1 MTPTPT
7 DAQLLTEKDIEL
19 ANLQANFDEY
29 IESSRELEEEL
40 DAEITKL
47 QEKLN
52 ESSAANRSL
61 IAQLNS
67 VSPQIANLEGTIQTV
82 TAQLSKSNELKLKA
96 EQSSED
102 AEARSREIE
111 MSFSRL
117 KEQEAAATEELALT
131 LGELEEVREDYACY
145 MDRARSEIEELK
157 ADLAAAQ
164 QHAMSRDNQQT
175 STSTSTG
182 TGKHNTAT
190 TSSNERNG
198 EVAAAVSADS
208 TSNGV
213 VGDANKAIA
222 TTTTNNNSE
231 EQMEYITS
239 LEDELEDVTEQLIEA
254 QAQLNELETQLEASL
269 KDREDSEH
277 MIIEMSEQ
285 LEELQSAPTSAENSE
300 DERIRLS
307 SQIARLQEESAALT
321 EELELLNE
329 ELALTQ
335 EQIEPME
342 LENKALKE
350 KAVENDKK
358 IHHLTEQVDL
368 LEGRLKDQGLDNL
381 EPSLT
386 WSKSN
391 IQANENDEEHKSN
404 AESFSNNLD
413 DDVTNII
420 SSNDVTLLSDKLR
433 KLAKKTKSQQSYNA
447 QLLSKILQL
456 QGNIQVC
463 CRIRPMSNKERENE
477 EQGIVEPLSETEI
490 GCFDHRSR
498 SWKSFAF
505 DRVWGPDEGQSSVFQ
520 DVEPLALSVVDGYNS
535 CIFAYG
541 QTGSGKTYTMEGCN
555 GDGISHR
562 TLVKVFSLLHQKAI
576 SSDSSHPFSFAVK
589 VGMLEI
595 YNDEVYDLLSKNDT
609 AVIASGKAS
618 SLDIRRSS
626 AGYME
631 VPGLV
636 KEDVSSPQ
644 DVANLLQRG
653 NAKRSTSSTNMNEHS
668 SRSHMVLHVEVHTA
682 VNGHEQPI
690 GNLYLV
696 DLAGS
701 ERVRKSG
708 VEGSELKEAQYI
720 NKSLSAL
727 GDVMGALDQKAS
739 HVPFRNSKL
748 TYLLQDSLGGNSR
761 TMMVVTVCPG
771 SRSSD
776 ESICTLQFA
785 TRVRRI
791 NLGSAQKNVS
801 NKNLE
806 ESLKNA
812 TKEMKQL
819 ESAKLRTEEQ
829 LLALRRDHQRIQDR
843 LQASQELRSQNKD
856 ESRTIAVLRKTNE
869 DLSARLLKEKG
880 SKQEKLFDL
889 ENCQQELRRIQ
900 KQLLAA
906 TRDRDSLSKRLID
919 NESDMKEL
927 KQRLREAKDS
937 ASAANIRA
945 RKSTIIKPPLGANGA
960 SSRSTTRGMSSANV
974 RGRSSTSSVR
984 STSSVTS
991 TSGSAEAAEIREE
1004 IRQLIETH
1012 DPQKVDKLDD
1022 LMARFRGKE
1031 ARLLEK
1037 MKARYEETKTDSS
1050 SSSSKSPTPR
1060 SSDVISP
1067 SDSVKKRSE
1076 LAMARHAER
1085 MRKIR
1090 SSTK

>member
-1 MTPTPT
+1 MCPKNGQTATPLYTTHDTMTPTPT
-7 DAQLLTEKDIEL
+7 NNDQALTEKDIEL

-67 VSPQIANLEGTIQTV
+67 VSPQIANLEGTIQTI

-96 EQSSED
+96 EQNSED
-102 AEARSREIE
+102 AEARSREYE

-117 KEQEAAATEELALT
+117 KEQEAVATEELALS
-131 LGELEEVREDYACY
+131 LGELEDVQEDYACY
-145 MDRARSEIEELK
+145 MERSRSEIEELK
-157 ADLAAAQ
+157 ADLAAARAKQ
-164 QHAMSRDNQQT
+164 EGNSNKTNTNNNNNNESNNNGNMAQIVSTGVTTTTTTAANNDAGTVSTTTT
-175 STSTSTG
+175 STT
-182 TGKHNTAT
+182 NEETA
-190 TSSNERNG
+190 SNNDNG
-198 EVAAAVSADS
+198 
-208 TSNGV
+208 N
-213 VGDANKAIA
+213 NN
-222 TTTTNNNSE
+222 TTTNNVE
-231 EQMEYITS
+231 QQQMEYITS

-269 KDREDSEH
+269 KDREDSEL

-285 LEELQSAPTSAENSE
+285 MEEMQRAPTAENE

-307 SQIARLQEESAALT
+307 SQIVRLREESAAMT

-335 EQIEPME
+335 EQVEPME
-342 LENKALKE
+342 LENKALKK
-350 KAVENDKK
+350 KAVDDDKK
-358 IHHLTEQVDL
+358 IHHLAEQGACFEIFEIFEIFHLDYYLHFLLYKNLLWVCLPLSSVHIYINNQCNLLLQYNNFSVDL
-368 LEGRLKDQGLDNL
+368 LEGRLKDRGLDNL
-381 EPSLT
+381 EPSVS
-386 WSKSN
+386 WSKNN
-391 IQANENDEEHKSN
+391 IKDDSEHKSS
-404 AESFSNNLD
+404 AEAITFSNNID
-413 DDVTNII
+413 DDVTSLI
-420 SSNDVTLLSDKLR
+420 SSNDVALLSDKLR
-433 KLAKKTKSQQSYNA
+433 QLAKKTKSQQSYNA

-463 CRIRPMSNKERENE
+463 CRIRPMSSRERDND

-505 DRVWGPDEGQSSVFQ
+505 DRVWGPSEGQSSVFQ
-520 DVEPLALSVVDGYNS
+520 DVEPLALSVVDGFNA

-541 QTGSGKTYTMEGCN
+541 QTGSGKTYTMEGSN

-562 TLVKVFSLLHQKAI
+562 TLVRVFSLLHQKAI
-576 SSDSSHPFSFAVK
+576 SSESTQHPFLFSVK

-595 YNDEVYDLLSKNDT
+595 YNDEVYDLLSTEKM
-609 AVIASGKAS
+609 IHGKS

-636 KEDVSSPQ
+636 KEGVSSPL
-644 DVANLLQRG
+644 DVADLLQRG

-682 VNGHEQPI
+682 VNRYEQPI

-727 GDVMGALDQKAS
+727 GDVMGALDSKAS

-776 ESICTLQFA
+776 ESVCTLQFA

-819 ESAKLRTEEQ
+819 ESAKMRTEEVCLILFFYLKFRLGFP
-829 LLALRRDHQRIQDR
+829 LLNYL
-843 LQASQELRSQNKD
+843 
-856 ESRTIAVLRKTNE
+856 
-869 DLSARLLKEKG
+869 
-880 SKQEKLFDL
+880 
-889 ENCQQELRRIQ
+889 
-900 KQLLAA
+900 
-906 TRDRDSLSKRLID
+906 
-919 NESDMKEL
+919 
-927 KQRLREAKDS
+927 
-937 ASAANIRA
+937 
-945 RKSTIIKPPLGANGA
+945 
-960 SSRSTTRGMSSANV
+960 
-974 RGRSSTSSVR
+974 STS
-984 STSSVTS
+984 
-991 TSGSAEAAEIREE
+991 
-1004 IRQLIETH
+1004 
-1012 DPQKVDKLDD
+1012 
-1022 LMARFRGKE
+1022 
-1031 ARLLEK
+1031 
-1037 MKARYEETKTDSS
+1037 
-1050 SSSSKSPTPR
+1050 
-1060 SSDVISP
+1060 
-1067 SDSVKKRSE
+1067 
-1076 LAMARHAER
+1076 
-1085 MRKIR
+1085 
-1090 SSTK
+1090 